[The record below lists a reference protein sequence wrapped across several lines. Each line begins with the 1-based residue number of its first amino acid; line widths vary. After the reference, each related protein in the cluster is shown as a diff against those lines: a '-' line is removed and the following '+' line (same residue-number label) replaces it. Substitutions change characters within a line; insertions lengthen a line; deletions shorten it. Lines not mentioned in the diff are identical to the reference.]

1 MRESKSSIARESEGS
16 LTVHRFFVAVA
27 VAVGG
32 SFFLPAISAAASA
45 PSLHAVSTADKTATV
60 SIPSGWTLAKGAN
73 GFVYVHGPN
82 DERISLGAL
91 VVVKNASGGSVS
103 GEVAFA
109 MPFSATLRDKLT
121 QILQTGAQKQGMAVP
136 QITYARQSQTRL
148 PMCALF
154 LGGWTAG
161 GDSRKF
167 EAVICSLQPDYLG
180 LYKNV
185 VFLAQVPASMA
196 AQERPLVQQIVSSY
210 RVTPTMFKK
219 MLAPYTPL
227 PPHPPA
233 GSMPALAP
241 YQDPTNS
248 DCFDYNVIREDPPWE
263 VPMHCGGTQ
272 PG

>member
-1 MRESKSSIARESEGS
+1 MRGPSSLTTRESEGS
-16 LTVHRFFVAVA
+16 FAVHRFFVAVA
-27 VAVGG
+27 VIIGG
-32 SFFLPAISAAASA
+32 SFFVPTTSAAASA
-45 PSLHAVSTADKTATV
+45 RSLHAVSTADKTASV

-82 DERISLGAL
+82 DERISLGVL
-91 VVVKNASGGSVS
+91 VVAKNAPVGSASQVS
-103 GEVAFA
+103 FA
-109 MPFSATLRDKLT
+109 MPFSSNLRDKLT
-121 QILQTGAQKQGMAVP
+121 EIVQNGARQQNMAVP
-136 QITYARQSQTRL
+136 QITYAGQSQTRL

-161 GDSRKF
+161 SDSRKF
-167 EAVICSLQPDYLG
+167 EAVICSLRPDYLG
-180 LYKNV
+180 LYKNF

-210 RVTPTMFKK
+210 RVTPMMFRK
-219 MLAPYTPL
+219 MLSPYTPL

-233 GSMPALAP
+233 GMMPMAP
-241 YQDPTNS
+241 YQDSARNAE
-248 DCFDYNVIREDPPWE
+248 CFDYNVIREDPPWE

>member
-1 MRESKSSIARESEGS
+1 
-16 LTVHRFFVAVA
+16 VHRLYKNALRTFCLAVA
-27 VAVGG
+27 ATVGC
-32 SFFLPAISAAASA
+32 SLFLPAVSTAASA

-60 SIPSGWTLAKGAN
+60 SIPSGWTLAKGSN

-82 DERISLGAL
+82 DERLSLGVL
-91 VVVKNASGGSVS
+91 VVVKNASGGSV
-103 GEVAFA
+103 GANVAFA
-109 MPFSATLRDKLT
+109 MPFSANLKDKLT
-121 QILQTGAQKQGMAVP
+121 QIIQTGARQQGTAVP
-136 QITYARQSQTRL
+136 QITYAGQTQTRL

-154 LGGWTAG
+154 LGGWNAG

-167 EAVICSLQPDYLG
+167 EAVICSLRPDYLG
-180 LYKNV
+180 LYKNL

-196 AQERPLVQQIVSSY
+196 TQERSLVQQIVSSY
-210 RVTPTMFKK
+210 RVTPTMFRK
-219 MLAPYTPL
+219 MLSPYTPL

-248 DCFDYNVIREDPPWE
+248 DCFDYNVIREDPPWQ